1 MGLYLFT
8 KQDDITVPDFSLRA
22 VILGVKYIVSLM
34 DSSFREILW

>member
-8 KQDDITVPDFSLRA
+8 KQEDITVPDLSLRA